1 MKYLVAIVL
10 LAGTLA
16 NFDFQAAAQAR
27 TQPRAQLRLKE
38 NRSERLTSE
47 GLALLQQGKNRLALL
62 KFEEAIRLDARNAN
76 AYAGAALLYLKDNK
90 IEAAHRYAETALRL
104 QPQNARAHFVAA
116 QVLLQEHKK
125 LAAFDHL
132 RKAVRYSAGQPD
144 EAEANRLLARFRNEN
159 PKLLQLAAPQV
170 ATPALPPAN
179 DTSAAL
185 SHRPLL
191 AVFPFSAVHSDSAEH
206 SLGKTLAEM
215 LTTALINRNNYRII
229 ERNQLE
235 RVFQEQ
241 ALGQSGA
248 LESETAVAVGNILG
262 VQAVVVGTLSK
273 PAQAF
278 EADARILN
286 VSTGEAMTACYA
298 KGSSSAQLRQMAETL
313 AAEIAG
319 KAALVQSAVR
329 RDSAKTAVEN

>member
-1 MKYLVAIVL
+1 MKYLVTILL

-16 NFDFQAAAQAR
+16 TFVFEAAAQLR

-47 GLALLQQGKNRLALL
+47 GLALMQQGKNRLALL

-76 AYAGAALLYLKDNK
+76 AYAGAALLYLKDHK
-90 IEAAHRYAETALRL
+90 LEAAHRYAETALRL

-116 QVLLQEHKK
+116 QVLLQEHKN

-132 RKAVRYSAGQPD
+132 RKAVRYSAGQPE
-144 EAEANRLLARFRNEN
+144 EAEANRLLARFKNEN
-159 PKLLQLAAPQV
+159 PKLLQWPAPQV

-179 DTSAAL
+179 IASEAPN
-185 SHRPLL
+185 HKPLL
-191 AVFPFSAVHSDSAEH
+191 AVFPFSDAHADSAEQ

-215 LTTALINRNNYRII
+215 LTTALINRNDYRIV
-229 ERNQLE
+229 ERSQLE
-235 RVFQEQ
+235 RVFAEQ

-278 EADARILN
+278 EADARVLN
-286 VSTGEAMTACYA
+286 VQTGEALAACYA
-298 KGSSSAQLRQMAETL
+298 KGGSSAQLRQMAETL
-313 AAEIAG
+313 AAEIAA

-329 RDSAKTAVEN
+329 KDTTQQNE